1 MALRSRPPEPKI
13 GGLTLPS
20 YGYMGDIP
28 LYREAVRIPEVD
40 MRRPEPPDLVKI
52 QYGAGDKNI
61 VGALLRVVAGEESGL
76 DVPPP
81 PDYAATLL
89 QSWGYPTSMDAL
101 SADEWAARISANA
114 AMNPNPFDLIGGY

>member
-1 MALRSRPPEPKI
+1 MS
-13 GGLTLPS
+13 GLTLPS
-20 YGYMGDIP
+20 YGYMGDVP
-28 LYREAVRIPEVD
+28 VYRDSVRIPD
-40 MRRPEPPDLVKI
+40 IKRTAPNPPDLVKI

-61 VGALLRVVAGEESGL
+61 VGSLLRAASGEESGL
-76 DVPPP
+76 VGVP
-81 PDYAATLL
+81 PDYAAMLL